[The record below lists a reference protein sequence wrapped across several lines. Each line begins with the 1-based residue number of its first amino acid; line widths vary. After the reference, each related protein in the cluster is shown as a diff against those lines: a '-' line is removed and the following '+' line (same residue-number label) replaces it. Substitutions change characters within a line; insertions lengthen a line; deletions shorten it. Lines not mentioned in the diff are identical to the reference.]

1 MSSSVSPRNFNSR
14 VVPMHLQ
21 GVWEY
26 TFADLNKRKVFY
38 DHKPN
43 TYPLF
48 WANITVLQIVTSNYH
63 LSSQIFGSIFR
74 CTIHEL
80 LGI

>member
-38 DHKPN
+38 NHKPN
-43 TYPLF
+43 TYALF
-48 WANITVLQIVTSNYH
+48 WANITVLQIKFSNIWFNLKVYY
-63 LSSQIFGSIFR
+63 
-74 CTIHEL
+74 T
-80 LGI
+80 

>member
-14 VVPMHLQ
+14 VVPMNLQ

-43 TYPLF
+43 TYALF

-63 LSSQIFGSIFR
+63 LSSQIFGSILR

>member
-26 TFADLNKRKVFY
+26 NFTDLNKRKVFY

-63 LSSQIFGSIFR
+63 LSSQIFGSILR